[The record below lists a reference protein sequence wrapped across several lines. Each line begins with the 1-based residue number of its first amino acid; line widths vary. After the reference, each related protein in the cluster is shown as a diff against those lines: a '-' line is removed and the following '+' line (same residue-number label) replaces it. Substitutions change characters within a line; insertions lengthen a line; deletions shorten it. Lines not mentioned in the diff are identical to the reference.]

1 MFDFLM
7 EGKQYTNSES
17 NVVDSQLTVVSY
29 NVFLNGYNN
38 HITLD
43 AIVNLDADIVIL
55 QEANK
60 CNRCKRTLQSLLK
73 DNIRLNEMMHNFDY
87 YYRKCK
93 DDHVLNEIAT
103 IVCGDFN
110 GRTGKC
116 HQYLSK
122 DLLVLKS
129 LEVKNNCCG
138 VHAPSSWR
146 GMF

>member
-17 NVVDSQLTVVSY
+17 NVVDSQLTV
-29 NVFLNGYNN
+29 L
-38 HITLD
+38 IWML
-43 AIVNLDADIVIL
+43 IVIL

-60 CNRCKRTLQSLLK
+60 CNRCNRTLQSLLK

-146 GMF
+146 